1 MMMLRT
7 IVVLAGILVGVSFAN
22 AIQIPPECKGFP
34 DQIGCACALQN
45 GGFIEERNVAT
56 GGRHW
61 WSKHSKTGPANEAFV
76 NCNKRERGIK

>member
-1 MMMLRT
+1 MMMLKT

-45 GGFIEERNVAT
+45 GGFIREGARG

-61 WSKHSKTGPANEAFV
+61 WSKHSTTGPANEGFV